1 MKNKTQE
8 ELLLTYEDWNN
19 INKKAGVDVID
30 IVINLDGKYTPVQQA
45 DLIVERCNLTAQAQL
60 FKVLKAGYVSP
71 QEQIDANAQL
81 EQWHEQ
87 YEAKIEEAVKA
98 EREKIL
104 NFIDWLDNGTR
115 SSESWRTEIRKVGQ
129 ALKALHES
137 QILFAKS
144 QEIA

>member
-1 MKNKTQE
+1 M
-8 ELLLTYEDWNN
+8 
-19 INKKAGVDVID
+19 
-30 IVINLDGKYTPVQQA
+30 
-45 DLIVERCNLTAQAQL
+45 IVERCNLTAQAQL

-81 EQWHEQ
+81 EHWHEQ
-87 YEAKIEEAVKA
+87 YEVKIEEAVKA
-98 EREKIL
+98 ERERIL
-104 NFIDWLDNGTR
+104 SFIDWLDNGTR

-144 QEIA
+144 QEIAKHSETAASKIWEERIEL